1 MMKKLKS
8 ILKLKI
14 SIELKHKLELKQ
26 SIRISFITMY
36 VILLVINIFFNITY
50 IQATETEEIAQSF
63 NTKDLI
69 SMFNEYMSENDIQE
83 FNPNS
88 IFNDL
93 ISGKE
98 LGYQNIIKVFLNN
111 IFGQIS
117 TTLKDS
123 FSLFIIV
130 IICAILTNIELDKD
144 SDVVKI
150 TKLILYISLATILLK
165 NYFEIIVMFKDI
177 VNKLS
182 VIMQTV
188 STFLIGILAAT
199 GKLTSTSVIEPI
211 ILGVSNLICVIVE
224 YIIIPFFNISL
235 AISIVSKIS
244 ENIKLDNLSKLFRKT
259 SLYIFATTIGIFLT
273 FLGMESTVTKSID
286 GLTYKTAQDVVSNY
300 IPVVGDFLSDSLD
313 TVIGSTKLIGKVG
326 GVVSI
331 ISTIVIV
338 SIPIIKLFAVLIIYN
353 ILISISEPINE
364 DKNII
369 EFLKNFS
376 GIYKDMFGI
385 LIGIM
390 VLFVMSTGIIM
401 SIIGNVGGG

>member
-1 MMKKLKS
+1 MIGIEKRIKIQYKVKQKLKKS
-8 ILKLKI
+8 FL
-14 SIELKHKLELKQ
+14 
-26 SIRISFITMY
+26 IRYFL
-36 VILLVINIFFNITY
+36 ILLTTVFFNYSY
-50 IQATETEEIAQSF
+50 IQANETEQIAQTF

-69 SMFNEYMSENDIQE
+69 SMFNEYMLENNIQD
-83 FNPNS
+83 FSPNS

-93 ISGKE
+93 ISGKK
-98 LGYQNIIKVFLNN
+98 LGYQSIIKTFLNS

-117 TTLKDS
+117 TTFKDS

-130 IICAILTNIELDKD
+130 IICSILTNIELDKD

-150 TKLILYISLATILLK
+150 TKLILYISLSTILLK

-177 VNKLS
+177 VSKLS
-182 VIMQTV
+182 IIMQTI
-188 STFLIGILAAT
+188 STFLVGILAAT
-199 GKLTSTSVIEPI
+199 GKITSVGVIEPI
-211 ILGVSNLICVIVE
+211 ILGISNLICVIVE
-224 YIIIPFFNISL
+224 YIVIPFFNISL
-235 AISIVSKIS
+235 AINIVSKIS
-244 ENIKLDNLSKLFRKT
+244 ENIKLDNLSKLFRKI
-259 SLYIFATTIGIFLT
+259 SLYIFITVIGIFLT

-300 IPVVGDFLSDSLD
+300 VPVVGDFLSDSLD

-338 SIPIIKLFAVLIIYN
+338 SVPIIKLLAVLIIYN
-353 ILISISEPINE
+353 VLISISEPINE

-369 EFLKNFS
+369 DFLKNFS

>member
-1 MMKKLKS
+1 M
-8 ILKLKI
+8 
-14 SIELKHKLELKQ
+14 
-26 SIRISFITMY
+26 IRIEKRIKIQYKVKQKSEKSFLIRY
-36 VILLVINIFFNITY
+36 FLILLTTIFFNYSY
-50 IQATETEEIAQSF
+50 IQANETEQIAQTF

-69 SMFNEYMSENDIQE
+69 GMFNEYMLENNIQD
-83 FNPNS
+83 FSPNS

-98 LGYQNIIKVFLNN
+98 LGYQNIIKTFLNS

-117 TTLKDS
+117 TTFKDS

-130 IICAILTNIELDKD
+130 IICSILTNIELDKD

-150 TKLILYISLATILLK
+150 TKLILYISLSTILLK

-177 VNKLS
+177 VSKLS
-182 VIMQTV
+182 IIMQTV
-188 STFLIGILAAT
+188 STFLVGILAAT
-199 GKLTSTSVIEPI
+199 GKITSVGVIEPI
-211 ILGVSNLICVIVE
+211 ILGISNLICVIVE
-224 YIIIPFFNISL
+224 YIVIPFFNISL
-235 AISIVSKIS
+235 AINIVSKIS
-244 ENIKLDNLSKLFRKT
+244 ENIKMDNLSKLFRKI
-259 SLYIFATTIGIFLT
+259 SLYIFVTIIGIFLT

-300 IPVVGDFLSDSLD
+300 VPVVGDFLSDSLD

-338 SIPIIKLFAVLIIYN
+338 SVPIIKLLAVLIIYN
-353 ILISISEPINE
+353 LLISISEPINE
-364 DKNII
+364 DKNILD
-369 EFLKNFS
+369 FLKNFS
-376 GIYKDMFGI
+376 SIYKDMFGI